1 MKSNYLNYKQLKNNM
16 EKNRTFDV
24 SVILPIKSGKSN
36 GFTDYFE
43 KCIESLKTQKV
54 GINELVI
61 VHTNET
67 YLVDY
72 LNGFDFG
79 GLNVVKIE
87 WTKEPNYASQINLG
101 VRSSKSTWVSLF
113 EMDDEYSNIW
123 FKNVEIYSNAYPGVD
138 VFLPIVVD
146 TDSQGMFAGFT
157 NEATF
162 AANFTTEMGILT
174 NETLLE
180 YQNFQTSGMVIKK
193 SSFIDYGLMKP
204 SFKLTFGYEFFLRMT
219 HNSVKI
225 MSIPRIGYKHV
236 NLRDGS
242 IFWNYKNG
250 DDRMLEDE
258 VRFWIESAKKEYF
271 FINDRAI
278 KYEPQQV

>member
-1 MKSNYLNYKQLKNNM
+1 M
-16 EKNRTFDV
+16 EEKKTFDV

-36 GFTDYFE
+36 GFTEYFE
-43 KCIESLKTQKV
+43 KCIESLKIQKV
-54 GINELVI
+54 GINELII

-72 LNGFDFG
+72 LNNFDFG
-79 GLNVVKIE
+79 DLNVIKVE
-87 WTKEPNYASQINLG
+87 WTKEPNYASQINIG
-101 VRSSKSTWVSLF
+101 VRSAKSKWVSLF
-113 EMDDEYSNIW
+113 EMDDEYSSIW
-123 FKNVEIYSNAYPGVD
+123 FKNVDLYSNAYSDVD

-146 TDSQGMFAGFT
+146 TDAQGKFAGFT

-162 AANFTTEMGILT
+162 AANFTPKMGILT
-174 NETLLE
+174 NETLLD

-225 MSIPRIGYKHV
+225 MSIPRIGYKHT

-250 DDRMLEDE
+250 EDRMLEDE
-258 VRFWIESAKKEYF
+258 VKFWIESAKKEYF